1 MCSDAEG
8 ISGRGKRIISQ
19 SLDLGVSQY
28 PTTTFALKVEMACI
42 SFFLFVFIILCI
54 FLFCEN
60 YLFYCLLFIYLAAPG
75 LDCGRQ
81 ELPSLLRYARYFSCG
96 MRTLSCGMWDLVL

>member
-8 ISGRGKRIISQ
+8 ISGRGKSIISQ

-28 PTTTFALKVEMACI
+28 PTTTFALKAEMACI

-60 YLFYCLLFIYLAAPG
+60 YLFYCLLFIYLAAWG

-81 ELPSLLRYARYFSCG
+81 ELPSLLRYAGYFSCG